1 MAGIYI
7 HIPFCKQACSYC
19 DFHFSTKLTNKKSVL
34 SAVEK
39 ELKLRSNYLGQEL
52 VDTIY
57 LGGGTPSLLSEI
69 ELQSI
74 FQTVLNNYTVSDHAE
89 ITLEANPDDLTK
101 VKLQELKQTPIN
113 RLSIGV
119 QSFFEEDLRFMNRA
133 HNAKEAVT
141 SIQNAKEVGFDNLS
155 IDLIFG
161 SQTTSNEMWQ
171 RNLSIFFD
179 LGINHLSAYS
189 LTIEEK
195 TALAH
200 NIAKGK
206 VENIDD
212 EKNYTQYLILQ
223 NAIKENGFE
232 QYELSNYC
240 IDESYSKHNTS
251 YWQNKKYLGIGPSAH
266 SFNGISR
273 QWNVKNNAL
282 YTKAINEGNSYF
294 EKEELSEIDRY
305 HEYLIT
311 SLRTKWGVDVSKMD
325 MLFSPSIVEH
335 FNTKMFFVDKSLVD
349 LSHDNL
355 TVKSDNLF
363 QSDEVVRQLMI
374 DLKE

>member
-189 LTIEEK
+189 LTVEEK

-273 QWNVKNNAL
+273 QWNVKNNTL